1 MNAIRSPSTSG
12 SDTEHAAGRAA
23 AFLSLILLGT
33 SLPAAA
39 EAPKEAP
46 AERKVAVWKV
56 AEVGFSYRSSVAV
69 YTCEALR
76 DRVSSI
82 LRAIGARDDIDV
94 KVSSCDSFEVPSIM
108 PSQESRNGWRTP
120 SDGFLDQRADQRAE
134 RAQLAS
140 VRVRLMMPTEVTPEI
155 LAEIDRDKSR
165 RELISR
171 VTGNSAATLNDP
183 VVFPA
188 QKQTVTLSRRTLG
201 LEPEECELLDQIS
214 GSVFRQLKVR
224 IVRRSFN
231 CDRDRV
237 SSFPPELTVE
247 SFMGVPF
254 GSSAVPHLPEQGE
267 ADPEPSAPAAS
278 DAEPAGSATATPPP
292 K

>member
-12 SDTEHAAGRAA
+12 SDTEHAARRAA
-23 AFLSLILLGT
+23 AFLSLILLGAN
-33 SLPAAA
+33 LPATAA
-39 EAPKEAP
+39 APKAP
-46 AERKVAVWKV
+46 PEEPKVAVWKV

-69 YTCEALR
+69 YTCDALR

-82 LRAIGARDDIDV
+82 LRAIGARDDIEV
-94 KVSSCDSFEVPSIM
+94 RVSSCDSFEIPSII
-108 PSQESRNGWRTP
+108 PSQEPGSRWGNR
-120 SDGFLDQRADQRAE
+120 SDGILTQRADQRAE
-134 RAQLAS
+134 RTQLAG

-165 RELISR
+165 RELISK
-171 VTGNSAATLNDP
+171 VTGNPAAAFNDP

-188 QKQTVTLSRRTLG
+188 QKQTVTLSRRTIG

-224 IVRRSFN
+224 VVRRSFS
-231 CDRDRV
+231 CDRNRI
-237 SSFPPELTVE
+237 SHIPPELTVE

-254 GSSAVPHLPEQGE
+254 GSSAVPQLPAQGE
-267 ADPEPSAPAAS
+267 GDSEPSAPPASQAQPAAP
-278 DAEPAGSATATPPP
+278 ETP
-292 K
+292 KQQE